1 MTHRPLKLF
10 ARAAEDMDIISAHAQ
25 DAVLQTGDMAFLDD
39 LRRVVL
45 VMNRFCWELPESE
58 SLRVRSALQIGN
70 IVSARRRNIRTDQ
83 PDGVLSLLALRFESG
98 DPPSGTVS
106 IIFSG
111 GGEIRLA
118 VEACEAI
125 LEDITEPWAAT
136 RRPTHDSNA

>member
-10 ARAAEDMDIISAHAQ
+10 ARAAEDMDLISAHMQ

-39 LRRVVL
+39 QRRVVL
-45 VMNRFCWELPESE
+45 VMNRFCWELPESK
-58 SLRVRSALQIGN
+58 SLRVRSALQIGS
-70 IVSARRRNIRTDQ
+70 IVSAQRRNIRTNQ
-83 PDGVLSLLALRFESG
+83 PNGVLSLLALRFESG

-136 RRPTHDSNA
+136 RRPTHDANA

>member
-1 MTHRPLKLF
+1 
-10 ARAAEDMDIISAHAQ
+10 MDIISAHAQ
-25 DAVLQTGDMAFLDD
+25 DAVLQTGDMAFLDK

-125 LEDITEPWAAT
+125 FEDITEPCAAT
-136 RRPTHDSNA
+136 RRPTHDPNA